1 MTEQPITPPPHLL
14 KQFSEQA
21 RVDSSKRGGSGYLKT
36 FARFCIEWAMGQL
49 DAKPT
54 PNPLP
59 IRSSEITPPPEL
71 VEQWVQ
77 ATESNDCIG
86 AFPTNFEKRICI
98 AAARWGA
105 DQELEACCEWMKQG
119 WDDVRADKLRAT
131 RRPKPKPP
139 SKEEAL
145 DELYISFDRGYLIKE
160 AADTIRR
167 ALEQLDD

>member
-1 MTEQPITPPPHLL
+1 MTNHP
-14 KQFSEQA
+14 
-21 RVDSSKRGGSGYLKT
+21 
-36 FARFCIEWAMGQL
+36 
-49 DAKPT
+49 
-54 PNPLP
+54 
-59 IRSSEITPPPEL
+59 ITPPPEL

-131 RRPKPKPP
+131 RRPKPEPP

-145 DELYISFDRGYLIKE
+145 DELYISFDRGYLKKE
-160 AADTIRR
+160 AADIIRR
-167 ALEQLDD
+167 ALEALPD

>member
-1 MTEQPITPPPHLL
+1 MTDH
-14 KQFSEQA
+14 F
-21 RVDSSKRGGSGYLKT
+21 VDTTKIVSL
-36 FARFCIEWAMGQL
+36 
-49 DAKPT
+49 
-54 PNPLP
+54 N
-59 IRSSEITPPPEL
+59 PPPEL

-77 ATESNDCIG
+77 ATKSSDCIG

-105 DQELEACCEWMKQG
+105 DQELEACCEWLHWQNL
-119 WDDVRADKLRAT
+119 ATHSELIPSLRAA

-145 DELYISFDRGYLIKE
+145 DELYISFDRGYLKKE

-167 ALEQLDD
+167 ALEALPD